1 LLAEARTISC
11 NLTMVRTRQK
21 SGLFGIGKQRN
32 EVESTPPGNLRKP
45 FSLGRSKSASSK
57 TNVSNSFIKSRST
70 DSAGFSSTLAT
81 SPEIV
86 RKSSYRKGKSR
97 SRSRSRSSELEE
109 RRDSVEGLSEHSS
122 SFEDVQGSTAIPKV
136 TKREVEQLG
145 ESMAGQLQSNNLNGS
160 HTDTSR
166 MEADTIEQMDE
177 SRNDETDYYLTSFD
191 SLHDRLCGTNSCLV
205 DGSLSTSVPLE
216 AANPKSAVAQEAASG
231 AVSVIEQ
238 PDDPAVDEQSVSS
251 VSTIGRYF
259 SDLASLPSVQESTQ
273 DDQTMFSMGNL
284 SALGNADVN
293 LTPPSDSDLGF
304 FQASK
309 SSTNEILKSD
319 SMKSDVPNLGS
330 MKDLIEISEETDT
343 EHSPEAPEEKA
354 LNSEIRRQNLC
365 KELRDA
371 METYGRYDIRCANI
385 AAALGDLFCET
396 EENEQALQVYE
407 EAVAIY
413 SAKLGDHHLTT
424 LDCKTRI
431 AKMEEKHEKYDRA
444 IRLYYDVISMRKALS
459 GPKHLGVAEVL
470 FLMSKALDKKGS
482 VEQAIK
488 EMKRSLKIYRETLSD
503 TDPKVA
509 ACVDEIAQMYM
520 KAGDVEK
527 ASAILEEVVK
537 LRAATLGVN
546 HEHVARSLID
556 LASAQESIGGH
567 EKSLKA
573 LKKAFSIFCNLE
585 DENSQNAT
593 QTLERIAMCYRSMG
607 QGDKAIT
614 TLVGVLRSRKE
625 VLGDRDRLVAST
637 FMKMGTLLREE
648 GHHQK
653 ALRCMKHSLSI
664 YVAEGKD
671 MKDVAKIAEV
681 MHEMALIHQSK
692 RALLDACKVLKQ
704 EVAIRQKMGKSEL
717 PQVVKTLNLLGMT
730 ELNLK
735 NNKSALKHF
744 MEALAI
750 CEKKPGLEMV
760 FGETLLNTGLALKE
774 SGHKQRA
781 KEAFIEAF
789 KIFKKEGLSKDHK
802 LVADIVKEMTR
813 VGARCECDGVNCKEV
828 PCRSLY

>member
-1 LLAEARTISC
+1 
-11 NLTMVRTRQK
+11 M
-21 SGLFGIGKQRN
+21 
-32 EVESTPPGNLRKP
+32 P
-45 FSLGRSKSASSK
+45 
-57 TNVSNSFIKSRST
+57 FIKSRSAG
-70 DSAGFSSTLAT
+70 SAGISSALARN
-81 SPEIV
+81 SEIIK
-86 RKSSYRKGKSR
+86 KSSYRKRTSR
-97 SRSRSRSSELEE
+97 SPEPEDERDGVENEEEQGLSGHISSFT
-109 RRDSVEGLSEHSS
+109 EGLCNEETTSPGDANDSS
-122 SFEDVQGSTAIPKV
+122 TVPAASKKQVG
-136 TKREVEQLG
+136 
-145 ESMAGQLQSNNLNGS
+145 NLP
-160 HTDTSR
+160 TDTSTN
-166 MEADTIEQMDE
+166 EGGTSEQADE
-177 SRNDETDYYLTSFD
+177 SRNDEVDYYITSFD
-191 SLHDRLCGTNSCLV
+191 SLHDRLCGTGSCLL
-205 DGSLSTSVPLE
+205 DGSSPIGVPLE
-216 AANPKSAVAQEAASG
+216 PATPRSAIAPEATSAL
-231 AVSVIEQ
+231 VSEIEES
-238 PDDPAVDEQSVSS
+238 DDTAGDEQSVSS

-273 DDQTMFSMGNL
+273 DDQFSMGNL
-284 SALGNADVN
+284 SALAGNGDVN

-304 FQASK
+304 FQGNK
-309 SSTNEILKSD
+309 NDVNDILKS
-319 SMKSDVPNLGS
+319 SKEKYNLPNLAS
-330 MKDLIEISEETDT
+330 MKDLIEISEESGRS
-343 EHSPEAPEEKA
+343 SPGGDAVLEEKGA
-354 LNSEIRRQNLC
+354 SSETRRQNLC
-365 KELRDA
+365 KELREA

-385 AAALGDLFCET
+385 AAALGDLFCES

-407 EAVAIY
+407 EAIAIY

-431 AKMEEKHEKYDRA
+431 AKMQEKHEEYDKA

-459 GPKHLGVAEVL
+459 GPKHLGVAEAL
-470 FLMSKALDKKGS
+470 FLMSKALEKKGS

-488 EMKRSLKIYRETLSD
+488 EMKRSLKIYREALND

-509 ACVDEIAQMYM
+509 TCVDEIAKMYT

-546 HEHVARSLID
+546 HEEVANSLLD
-556 LASAQESIGGH
+556 LATALETTQEY
-567 EKSLKA
+567 EKALKA

-585 DENSQNAT
+585 DEKSQNAT
-593 QTLERIAMCYRSMG
+593 EALERIAICYQSMG

-614 TLVGVLRSRKE
+614 TLVVVLRSRKE
-625 VLGDRDRLVAST
+625 VLGDKDRQVAVT

-717 PQVVKTLNLLGMT
+717 PQVVKTLNLLGIT

-735 NNKSALKHF
+735 NHKSALKHF

-750 CEKKPGLEMV
+750 CEKRPGMEML

-781 KEAFIEAF
+781 NEAFIEAF
-789 KIFKKEGLSKDHK
+789 KIFKNEGLSKNHK
-802 LVADIVKEMTR
+802 LVSATVKEMTR
-813 VGARCECDGVNCKEV
+813 IGAKCECDGINCHEV
-828 PCRSLY
+828 PCQSLYQR

>member
-1 LLAEARTISC
+1 LPEPEDERDGVENEQEQGLSGHISSFAEGLCNEETTTSGDVNDSLTKPAEAK
-11 NLTMVRTRQK
+11 NL
-21 SGLFGIGKQRN
+21 SGDL
-32 EVESTPPGNLRKP
+32 P
-45 FSLGRSKSASSK
+45 
-57 TNVSNSFIKSRST
+57 
-70 DSAGFSSTLAT
+70 
-81 SPEIV
+81 
-86 RKSSYRKGKSR
+86 
-97 SRSRSRSSELEE
+97 
-109 RRDSVEGLSEHSS
+109 
-122 SFEDVQGSTAIPKV
+122 
-136 TKREVEQLG
+136 
-145 ESMAGQLQSNNLNGS
+145 
-160 HTDTSR
+160 TDTSAK
-166 MEADTIEQMDE
+166 EGDTVEQADE
-177 SRNDETDYYLTSFD
+177 SRNDEVDYYITSFD
-191 SLHDRLCGTNSCLV
+191 SLHDRLCGTGSCLV
-205 DGSLSTSVPLE
+205 DGSSPFGVSPEPATPRSAIAPEE
-216 AANPKSAVAQEAASG
+216 ASAL
-231 AVSVIEQ
+231 VSQIEES
-238 PDDPAVDEQSVSS
+238 DDIAGDEQSVSS
-251 VSTIGRYF
+251 VSTMGRYF

-273 DDQTMFSMGNL
+273 DDHSMFSMGNL
-284 SALGNADVN
+284 SALADNGDVN

-304 FQASK
+304 FQGNKNGINDVLK
-309 SSTNEILKSD
+309 SSKEKYNL
-319 SMKSDVPNLGS
+319 PNLAS
-330 MKDLIEISEETDT
+330 MEALIEISEDSGRS
-343 EHSPEAPEEKA
+343 SPEGSAVLEEKGA
-354 LNSEIRRQNLC
+354 SSEIRRQNLC
-365 KELRDA
+365 KELREA
-371 METYGRYDIRCANI
+371 METYGRYDLRCANI
-385 AAALGDLFCET
+385 AAALGDLFCES

-407 EAVAIY
+407 EAIAIY

-431 AKMEEKHEKYDRA
+431 AKMQEKHEEYDKA

-459 GPKHLGVAEVL
+459 GSKHLGVAEAL
-470 FLMSKALDKKGS
+470 FLMSKALEKKGS

-488 EMKRSLKIYRETLSD
+488 EMKRSLKIYRETLND

-509 ACVDEIAQMYM
+509 TCVDEIAKMYT
-520 KAGDVEK
+520 KTGDVEK

-546 HEHVARSLID
+546 HEEVASSLLD
-556 LASAQESIGGH
+556 LATALETTEEY
-567 EKSLKA
+567 EKALKA
-573 LKKAFSIFCNLE
+573 LKKAFSIFSNLE
-585 DENSQNAT
+585 NEKSQNAT
-593 QTLERIAMCYRSMG
+593 EALERIAMCYQSMG

-625 VLGDRDRLVAST
+625 VLGDKDRQVAVT

-717 PQVVKTLNLLGMT
+717 PQVVKTLNLLGIT

-750 CEKKPGLEMV
+750 CEKRPGMQML

-774 SGHKQRA
+774 SNHKQRA
-781 KEAFIEAF
+781 NEAFLEAF
-789 KIFKKEGLSKDHK
+789 KIFKKEGLSNQHK
-802 LVADIVKEMTR
+802 LVADTVKEMTR
-813 VGARCECDGVNCKEV
+813 IGAKCECDRINCHEV